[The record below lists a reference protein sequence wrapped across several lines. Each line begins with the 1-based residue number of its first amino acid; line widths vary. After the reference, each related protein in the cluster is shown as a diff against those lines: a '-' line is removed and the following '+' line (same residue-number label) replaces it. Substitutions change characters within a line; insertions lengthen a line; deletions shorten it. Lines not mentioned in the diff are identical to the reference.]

1 MASRALSRQIRS
13 ASSRPLKSVSAVQRR
28 TLVQAARQLA
38 RPTLAAAQNQVSAQQ
53 VRGLKMIDFAQN
65 GELEKVHERSEWP
78 SEKLHEYFK
87 DQTFALIGYGSQVF
101 NSSGYGQGLN
111 LRDNGLNVIIG
122 VRKDGASWKA
132 AQEDGWVPGETL
144 FDVDEAISKGD
155 IVMNLLS
162 DAAQSETWPHI
173 KPLITPGKT
182 LYFSHGFS
190 VVFKD
195 LTKVDVPEGV
205 DVVLVAP
212 KGSGRTVRSLFKEGR
227 GINSSF
233 AVFQDVTG
241 SAYEKATA
249 IGVAI
254 GSGYLYETTFEKEVY
269 SDLYGER
276 GCLMG
281 GIHGMFLA
289 QYEVL
294 RERGHTPSE
303 AFNETVE
310 EATQSLYPLIGKYG
324 MDYMYDACSTTAR
337 RGALDWSP
345 KFKDALKP
353 VFNDLYDSVKN
364 GTETKRSL
372 EFNGQPDYRAK
383 FEIELQAIRDLEI
396 WKAGKEVRK
405 LRPENRE

>member
-1 MASRALSRQIRS
+1 MASRTFTRTFKS
-13 ASSRPLKSVSAVQRR
+13 ASKNLSAVQRR
-28 TLVQAARQLA
+28 SLSVASLQSVA
-38 RPTLAAAQNQVSAQQ
+38 RPAIRAAVSRVSLTAMQT
-53 VRGLKMIDFAQN
+53 RGLKSIDFAQDGN
-65 GELEKVHERSEWP
+65 FETVHERSDWP
-78 SEKLHEYFK
+78 IEKLVEYFK
-87 DQTFALIGYGSQVF
+87 NDTLALIGYGSQ
-101 NSSGYGQGLN
+101 GYGQGLN
-111 LRDNGLNVIIG
+111 LRDNGINAIIG

-132 AQEDGWVPGETL
+132 AIEDGWVPGENL
-144 FDVDEAISKGD
+144 FDVDEAIQRGT
-155 IVMNLLS
+155 IIMNLLS
-162 DAAQSETWPHI
+162 DAAQSETWPRI
-173 KPLITPGKT
+173 KPLITKGKT

-205 DVVLVAP
+205 DVILVAP

-233 AVFQDVTG
+233 AVWQDATG
-241 SAYEKATA
+241 KAQEKAVA

-294 RERGHTPSE
+294 RERGHSPSE

-345 KFKDALKP
+345 KFKAALKP
-353 VFNDLYDSVKN
+353 VFNELYDSVKN

-372 EFNGQPDYRAK
+372 QFNSQPDYRAK
-383 FEIELQAIRDLEI
+383 FEEELQQIRDLEI

-405 LRPENRE
+405 LRPENQE